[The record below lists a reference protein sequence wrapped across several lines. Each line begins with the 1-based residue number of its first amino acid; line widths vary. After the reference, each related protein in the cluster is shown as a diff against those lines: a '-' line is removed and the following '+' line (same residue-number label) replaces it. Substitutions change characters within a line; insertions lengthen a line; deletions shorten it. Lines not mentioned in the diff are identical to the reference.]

1 MSAVLDKL
9 SLPKSRHLSFLE
21 EKKSVSVVSGD
32 HRDSAAAC
40 WGTSCS
46 RDKTEL
52 QRPIDAQEEQLK
64 PTGAVRKSPFA
75 VSTAARDG
83 GGKGQ
88 EVAKGQGQNTCA
100 GLLNHYCPGSSPS
113 VPCCAALAVF

>member
-21 EKKSVSVVSGD
+21 KKNQCLLSLETTETN
-32 HRDSAAAC
+32 SAAAC
-40 WGTSCS
+40 WGTCCS
-46 RDKTEL
+46 RDKTEW
-52 QRPIDAQEEQLK
+52 QRPIDAEEEQLK

-88 EVAKGQGQNTCA
+88 EGTLVLVC
-100 GLLNHYCPGSSPS
+100 
-113 VPCCAALAVF
+113 